1 MPNNDGLEI
10 HIQVA
15 HLRMQG
21 LVVELRL
28 AKGPNQVGT
37 LFDAAAQLLDEH
49 TVERAGA
56 KARYTISDLEISSL
70 SVDPALLPVTPGNMR
85 VKLPDIRLANIG
97 DVEGVTIT
105 RLSEMIAQAVFTSL
119 TEQTKG
125 DLPRALATR
134 LAMPLVWLKKRLK
147 KLIA

>member
-1 MPNNDGLEI
+1 VSNNDSLEI
-10 HIQVA
+10 RIQVE
-15 HLRMQG
+15 HLRMRG

-28 AKGPNQVGT
+28 AKDQNQVET
-37 LFDAAAQLLDEH
+37 LLDTAAQLLDKD

-56 KARYTISDLEISSL
+56 KARYTVSDLEISEL
-70 SVDPALLPVTPGNMR
+70 SVNAELLPVKPATVR
-85 VKLPDIRLANIG
+85 VDLPDIRLTNIG
-97 DVEGVTIT
+97 DVDGITIT

-119 TEQTKG
+119 TEQAKG

-134 LAMPLVWLKKRLK
+134 LVRRFVWLKERLK